1 LAFVL
6 SIKQHSQRKKKGMVT
21 AMTQALKWSLCHFQ
35 WWDLWF

>member
-21 AMTQALKWSLCHFQ
+21 AMTQALK
-35 WWDLWF
+35 